1 VADPPHATLHTS
13 TDGHPITVPLLDVD
27 GLRVTYGNAT
37 AVDHVSL
44 GVDAGEVVT
53 LLGPSGC
60 GKSTILRAI
69 AGLVEPAAGRI
80 VLDGRDLRGVP
91 PADRQVGL
99 MFQDYAL
106 FPHRDVLDN
115 VAFGPRMQGRDRGS
129 ARARAREVLE
139 LVGLQDFDHRAIASL
154 SGGEQQRVALARTL
168 APEPRVLLLDEP
180 LGSLDRALR
189 ERLTLEL
196 RELFLRLGSTVIT
209 VTHDQGEAFT
219 LADRVVLLR
228 QGTVVQAGAP
238 IEVWRSPAD
247 GWAARFLG
255 FANVLP
261 VEVRSGAVATP
272 WGPIP
277 VTRADGPAA
286 LVLRPS
292 ALRFDTSAVKGLAGP
307 ARFRGDHVA
316 VPLVIDGGAALEVV
330 VRGGNVPQAG
340 AEVGVALDRNEVVV
354 VDALSPLC

>member
-1 VADPPHATLHTS
+1 M
-13 TDGHPITVPLLDVD
+13 TVPLLDVD
-27 GLRVTYGNAT
+27 GLRVTYGAAT
-37 AVDHVSL
+37 AVDGVKL
-44 GVDAGEVVT
+44 GVDAGEVVA

-69 AGLVEPAAGRI
+69 AGLVEVDGGWIA
-80 VLDGRDLRGVP
+80 LDGRDLRGVP
-91 PADRQVGL
+91 PADRHVGL

-115 VAFGPRMQGRDRGS
+115 VAFGPRMQGHDRPS
-129 ARARAREVLE
+129 ARARARAVLE
-139 LVGLQDFDHRAIASL
+139 LVGLEGFDHRAIASL

-196 RELFLRLGSTVIT
+196 RELFLRLGSTVVT

-228 QGTVVQAGAP
+228 DGRVVQTGTP
-238 IEVWRSPAD
+238 RDVWRSPAD
-247 GWAARFLG
+247 AWAARFLG

-261 VEVRSGAVATP
+261 VEVRAGAAATP

-277 VTRADGPAA
+277 VSRADGPAA

-292 ALRFDTSAVKGLAGP
+292 ALRFHTSVGSGAVTGVAGP

-316 VPLVIDGGAALEVV
+316 VPLVIDDGTALEVV
-330 VRGGNVPQAG
+330 VRGGEVPQAG
-340 AEVGVALDRNEVVV
+340 AQVSVALDRSDIVV
-354 VDALSPLC
+354 VDP

>member
-1 VADPPHATLHTS
+1 M
-13 TDGHPITVPLLDVD
+13 TVPLLDVD
-27 GLRVTYGNAT
+27 GLRVAYGAT
-37 AVDHVSL
+37 TVVDLVSL
-44 GVDAGEVVT
+44 GVAGGEVVT

-91 PADRQVGL
+91 PADRHVGL

-115 VAFGPRMQGRDRGS
+115 VAFGPRMQGRDRAS

-139 LVGLQDFDHRAIASL
+139 LVGLDGFDHRAIASL

-196 RELFLRLGSTVIT
+196 RELFLRLGSTVVT

-228 QGTVVQAGAP
+228 EGCVVQAGTP
-238 IEVWRSPAD
+238 IDVWRSPAD
-247 GWAARFLG
+247 AWAAHFLG

-261 VEVRSGAVATP
+261 VEVRAGAAATP

-277 VTRADGPAA
+277 VARADGPAA
-286 LVLRPS
+286 LVIRPS
-292 ALRFDTSAVKGLAGP
+292 ALQFAPSGVWGRAGP

-316 VPLVIDGGAALEVV
+316 VPLLIDADMTLEVV
-330 VRGGNVPQAG
+330 VRGGDVPRAG
-340 AEVGVALDRNEVVV
+340 AEVSVALDRNEVIV
-354 VDALSPLC
+354 VDGAHW

>member
-1 VADPPHATLHTS
+1 ML
-13 TDGHPITVPLLDVD
+13 DGH
-27 GLRVTYGNAT
+27 
-37 AVDHVSL
+37 
-44 GVDAGEVVT
+44 
-53 LLGPSGC
+53 
-60 GKSTILRAI
+60 
-69 AGLVEPAAGRI
+69 
-80 VLDGRDLRGVP
+80 DLRGVP
-91 PADRQVGL
+91 PAERGVGL

-115 VAFGPRMQGRDRGS
+115 VAFGPRMQGRDRAS
-129 ARARAREVLE
+129 ARTRAREVLE
-139 LVGLQDFDHRAIASL
+139 LVGLQGFDTRAIASL

-189 ERLTLEL
+189 ERLTIEL
-196 RELFLRLGSTVIT
+196 RELFLRLGSTVVT

-228 QGTVVQAGAP
+228 QGRIVQAGAP
-238 IEVWRSPAD
+238 IDVWRSPAD
-247 GWAARFLG
+247 AWAARFLG

-261 VEVRSGAVATP
+261 VVVRSGVATTP

-277 VTRADGPAA
+277 VVRADGPAA

-292 ALRFDTSAVKGLAGP
+292 ALRFDASAVWGRAGS

-316 VPLVIDGGAALEVV
+316 VPLVIDDGTALEVV
-330 VRGGNVPQAG
+330 VRGDDVPRAG
-340 AEVGVALDRNEVVV
+340 AQVGVALDRGEVAV
-354 VDALSPLC
+354 VDP

>member
-1 VADPPHATLHTS
+1 
-13 TDGHPITVPLLDVD
+13 VPLLEVD
-27 GLRVTYGNAT
+27 GLRVEYGASL
-37 AVDHVSL
+37 AVDGIRL
-44 GVDAGEVVT
+44 GVAAGEVVA

-69 AGLVEPAAGRI
+69 AGLVEPAGGRI
-80 VLDGRDLRGVP
+80 ALDGRDLRNVP
-91 PADRQVGL
+91 PADREVGL

-106 FPHRDVLDN
+106 FPHRDVLGN
-115 VAFGPRMQGRDRGS
+115 VAFGPRMRGRDRTS
-129 ARARAREVLE
+129 AHARAREVLE
-139 LVGLQDFDHRAIASL
+139 LVGLEGFDHRAVASL

-196 RELFLRLGSTVIT
+196 RELFLRLGSTVVT

-228 QGTVVQAGAP
+228 DGRVVQAGTP
-238 IEVWRSPAD
+238 IDVWRSPAD
-247 GWAARFLG
+247 AWAAGFLG
-255 FANVLP
+255 FANVLA
-261 VEVRSGAVATP
+261 VTVRSGVAMTP

-277 VTRADGPAA
+277 VARPDGPAA
-286 LVLRPS
+286 LVLRPA
-292 ALRFDTSAVKGLAGP
+292 ALRFDTSAVFGAAGS

-316 VPLVIDGGAALEVV
+316 VPVVIDDGTALEVL
-330 VRGGNVPQAG
+330 VRGGDVPRAG
-340 AEVGVALDRNEVVV
+340 AQVGVALDRTEVVV
-354 VDALSPLC
+354 VEP